1 MFRLKFF
8 SFSVLLAILVASCA
22 PLTATPSPIVSE
34 SPTAV
39 SVAVVKSIDILLLES
54 FPLQVHAVI
63 RGDLPDAGC
72 TTIASVEQVRE
83 GNTFNLT
90 LVTTTDLLALCAQ
103 ALTPFEEV
111 VPLDVYG
118 LPAGIYTVQAG
129 GVQTTFEFTVDN
141 IPPTETGE
149 QPTGEPHG
157 NQPTPPATAQATD
170 VQFVL
175 AQQDVPIYGG
185 PEEQYSIIGTIAAGQ
200 TAKVT
205 GVTAD
210 GTWWRVICP
219 DGSVGDCWVSADP
232 GFTQPAQAPQ

>member
-1 MFRLKFF
+1 MFRFMFF
-8 SFSVLLAILVASCA
+8 SFSALFAILVASCA
-22 PLTATPSPIVSE
+22 PLTATPSPIVTE
-34 SPTAV
+34 SPTAGR
-39 SVAVVKSIDILLLES
+39 VAVVKSIDILLLES
-54 FPLQVHAVI
+54 FPLQVHAVVS
-63 RGDLPDAGC
+63 GDLPDAGC
-72 TTIASVEQVRE
+72 TTIASIEQVRE

-90 LVTTTDLLALCAQ
+90 LVTTTDPLALCAQ

-118 LPAGIYTVQAG
+118 LPAGTYTVQAG

-141 IPPTETGE
+141 ILPTETGQ
-149 QPTGEPHG
+149 QPMGEPHE
-157 NQPTPPATAQATD
+157 NQPTPPGTAQATD

-185 PEEQYSIIGTIAAGQ
+185 PVEQYSIIGTIAAGQ

-219 DGSVGDCWVSADP
+219 DDSVGDCWVSGDP
-232 GFTQPAQAPQ
+232 SFTQPAQAPQ

>member
-1 MFRLKFF
+1 M
-8 SFSVLLAILVASCA
+8 LLVILAAACT
-22 PLTATPSPIVSE
+22 PLTATPSPIVTE
-34 SPTAV
+34 DPTAG
-39 SVAVVKSIDILLLES
+39 SAAVVKGIEILLLES
-54 FPLQVHAVI
+54 FPLQVHAVV

-72 TTIASVEQVRE
+72 TTIASVEQVRD
-83 GNTFNLT
+83 GNTFHLT
-90 LVTTTDLLALCAQ
+90 LVTTTDPLALCAQ

-111 VPLDVYG
+111 VPLEVQG

-141 IPPTETGE
+141 ILPEDTGE
-149 QPTGEPHG
+149 QPTGEPHQ
-157 NQPTPPATAQATD
+157 NQPTPPGTAQATD

-185 PEEQYSIIGTIAAGQ
+185 PDEQYSIIGTIAAGQ

-219 DGSVGDCWVSADP
+219 DDSAGDCWVSADP
-232 GFTQPAQAPQ
+232 SFTQPAQAPQ

>member
-1 MFRLKFF
+1 MFRSIMISLAA
-8 SFSVLLAILVASCA
+8 LLATLVVSCA
-22 PLTATPSPIVSE
+22 PLTATPSPIVTV
-34 SPTAV
+34 SPTAG

-72 TTIASVEQVRE
+72 TTIASVDQARE
-83 GNTFNLT
+83 GNTFHLT
-90 LVTTTDLLALCAQ
+90 LVTTTDPLALCEP

-118 LPAGIYTVQAG
+118 LPAGTYTVEAG
-129 GVQTTFEFTVDN
+129 GIQQTFEFTVDN
-141 IPPTETGE
+141 ILPTETNE
-149 QPTGEPHG
+149 QPTAVPHE
-157 NQPTPPATAQATD
+157 NQPTPPGTAQGTD

-185 PEEQYSIIGTIAAGQ
+185 PAEQYSVIGTIAAGQ

-205 GVTAD
+205 GVSAD
-210 GTWWRVICP
+210 GIWWRVICP
-219 DGSVGDCWVSADP
+219 DDSVGECWVSADP
-232 GFTQPAQAPQ
+232 SFTQPAQAP